1 MRSLVSDYPKSLPE
15 FQELFPDEDTCATW
29 LFEMRRP
36 DGFECP
42 ACGHKECCTLKTRKW
57 LYQCKSVNLLSKV
70 TLICRPIMPPLR
82 DGRTVGEEPQ
92 PDQLAGRTIPILS
105 MQIIPGC
112 LSIAA
117 R

>member
-1 MRSLVSDYPKSLPE
+1 MLKACICGAQEVSGDPANGYQATDVQKVGPVKATFKGTVAMSDMVEPE
-15 FQELFPDEDTCATW
+15 HQT
-29 LFEMRRP
+29 
-36 DGFECP
+36 
-42 ACGHKECCTLKTRKW
+42 
-57 LYQCKSVNLLSKV
+57 VNLLSKV
-70 TLICRPIMPPLR
+70 TLFCRSIMIPPLR

-92 PDQLAGRTIPILS
+92 PNQPAGQTIPILS